1 MILVILGWQIIRT
14 SERSSEEFVMIY
26 DLWIEQPDVQEEHG
40 DNQNKSKASN
50 LYSSNEKQKG
60 AEDVFEE

>member
-26 DLWIEQPDVQEEHG
+26 DLWIEQPDVQEENG

>member
-1 MILVILGWQIIRT
+1 MILIILGWQIIRT
-14 SERSSEEFVMIY
+14 SESSSEEFVMIY
-26 DLWIEQPDVQEEHG
+26 DLWIEQPDVQEDNG

-50 LYSSNEKQKG
+50 MYSSNGKQKG